1 MKYRQLTEGTRYQ
14 MALLYKENNSL
25 SEIARRV
32 GVNKSTTVSREVR
45 RNRTGLEVE
54 HRAD

>member
-32 GVNKSTTVSREVR
+32 GVNKSTVSREVR